1 MLLSDISN
9 MSRQDLYACIAD
21 KKSEMEDKL
30 KRGELE
36 ESFLIG
42 GNSYTDKEWKKLID
56 RVDKDIEEIKKEQN
70 QMEEEKQ
77 EYLDSILQS
86 YEAGINK
93 SLYFVAKLNDNCKQ
107 QFPYENLAQ
116 NGVIVYNGVTFNCDS
131 QKNAICLGDM
141 SNMNNVI
148 SIPLSDGGSLMVN
161 RENIGELANA
171 MSMFSPEDI
180 KRIMC
185 AIADDKKAQEVQ
197 NTIEEEKNGIGDNRN
212 NVKHE
217 I

>member
-1 MLLSDISN
+1 
-9 MSRQDLYACIAD
+9 
-21 KKSEMEDKL
+21 
-30 KRGELE
+30 
-36 ESFLIG
+36 
-42 GNSYTDKEWKKLID
+42 
-56 RVDKDIEEIKKEQN
+56 
-70 QMEEEKQ
+70 
-77 EYLDSILQS
+77 
-86 YEAGINK
+86 
-93 SLYFVAKLNDNCKQ
+93 
-107 QFPYENLAQ
+107 
-116 NGVIVYNGVTFNCDS
+116 
-131 QKNAICLGDM
+131 M

-212 NVKHE
+212 NVKDE